1 MARNTLTLME
11 REPMAANSTVSPSG
25 AARCTSAMPMLPLA
39 PGRLSTSTGAP
50 SNSDRR
56 GAMMRA

>member
-1 MARNTLTLME
+1 MRS
-11 REPMAANSTVSPSG
+11 EPVAENSTVCPSG

-39 PGRLSTSTGAP
+39 PGRLSIITGTP
-50 SNSDRR
+50 SRSVRR